1 MQQLSRLGQHG
12 RPTGAPAEAQR
23 RRPRVRW
30 GAEEQGSGRRFRRQA
45 ETEPSGL
52 CDDAA
57 QANQVPQGVLQLL
70 Q

>member
-1 MQQLSRLGQHG
+1 MAV
-12 RPTGAPAEAQR
+12 PTEVPAEAQR
-23 RRPRVRW
+23 RKPRVRW
-30 GAEEQGSGRRFRRQA
+30 GAEEQGSGRSFRLRRKLRQ
-45 ETEPSGL
+45 SGL